1 MNEIEIRRP
10 QIDDVEELNQFFRI
24 VVEDTFAKEGISDLL
39 DDQESEIESKRRYL
53 KADLHSNGK
62 SRHFFYRF
70 RSTSE

>member
-39 DDQESEIESKRRYL
+39 DDQESEIESL
-53 KADLHSNGK
+53 E
-62 SRHFFYRF
+62 SRLRQQREEPALFYRF